1 MTLTTLLRPLATAAL
16 SGLLLLA
23 LPATA
28 QTFPK
33 LAGNPVVDQADIIPA
48 GEEAALNAQLLELE
62 KTTGHQLVVATVS
75 DLEGR
80 DVSDYGYRLGREWAI
95 GDAEKDDGVVFL
107 IAPNERRMHIAVGLG
122 LEPVLTDALSGRII
136 RDTVTP
142 LFKANDYPGGIQAGV
157 NAIAAADPAVRPR
170 KHRRALRRP
179 PRTNATVPTMAISA
193 GCSLSASSS
202 SFSSS
207 CRCCRVSGRR
217 GKKRRKGRPWD
228 APIIIWGGDDWG
240 GGSGGSS
247 WGGGGWGGGGAAA
260 LVAFR
265 AAAVPLGAAAPPAA
279 GKGNEPCRK
288 KSIISAKPTMTS
300 SPSRSPRPRRTPA
313 AKSSPS
319 SRRKSNEY
327 DDVALVWASVI
338 AFVAMSVIALFP
350 EFLPRPLRPA
360 DRRLGA

>member
-1 MTLTTLLRPLATAAL
+1 MILTSLLRPLATAAL

-23 LPATA
+23 LPAAA

-48 GEEAALNAQLLELE
+48 ADEAALNAQLLELE
-62 KTTGHQLVVATVS
+62 KTTGHQLVVATVR

-80 DVSDYGYRLGREWAI
+80 DVADYGYRLGRAWQI

-142 LFKANDYPGGIQAGV
+142 RFKANDYPGGIQAGV
-157 NAIAAADPAVRPR
+157 NAIAEQIQLPPEAAAARTQAAAAQERD
-170 KHRRALRRP
+170 RADDGDIGGLIFVAFIIFIFFVLPMLAR
-179 PRTNATVPTMAISA
+179 I
-193 GCSLSASSS
+193 
-202 SFSSS
+202 
-207 CRCCRVSGRR
+207 GRR

-247 WGGGGWGGGGAAA
+247 WGGGSWGGGGGG
-260 LVAFR
+260 FGGFSGGGGSFGGG
-265 AAAVPLGAAAPPAA
+265 GAS
-279 GKGNEPCRK
+279 GG
-288 KSIISAKPTMTS
+288 
-300 SPSRSPRPRRTPA
+300 
-313 AKSSPS
+313 
-319 SRRKSNEY
+319 
-327 DDVALVWASVI
+327 W
-338 AFVAMSVIALFP
+338 
-350 EFLPRPLRPA
+350 
-360 DRRLGA
+360 